1 MGSAA
6 SLKNGFGQNGK
17 VRTLFGVNLA
27 EQHIEEARRA
37 GIDLD
42 LLDLIQTQSVAERW
56 RHHAAALDLA
66 TKLAEGK
73 QRRDAG
79 LQRTAA
85 PSE

>member
-1 MGSAA
+1 MN
-6 SLKNGFGQNGK
+6 SLE
-17 VRTLFGVNLA
+17 RD
-27 EQHIEEARRA
+27 IEEARRA
-37 GIDLD
+37 GIDIE
-42 LLDLIQTQSVAERW
+42 LLELIQTQSVAERW
-56 RHHAAALDLA
+56 RQHAAALDLA